1 MSCATARTITLAGV
15 SGHLVDVEVDV
26 AQGLVGTNLVGR
38 PDTAINDARERCRTA
53 ISNVHLTWP
62 ATRRVTILLSPAD
75 LPKRGPQFDLAI
87 AVGVLAATG
96 QVPDVLLDDTVFL
109 GELGLSG
116 QLRPLPAA
124 LPMVMA
130 AARSGARRVVVPQTQ
145 WAEASLVPGVEVFGL
160 RSLEQVVGW
169 LRGDAV
175 PDAAPVVPRAG
186 ARLIQWR
193 GDDRLSH
200 LDLADLEGLA
210 EERLALEV
218 AAAGGHHL
226 LLKGPKGAGKTS
238 LAERLPGLL
247 PDLSIAESLEVTAIR
262 SLERALGP
270 DAGLVTRPPFTA
282 PHHRSSLQ
290 SVVGGGNGVVRPGE
304 ISKAHCGVVLLDEF
318 PLFARDVLDALRQ
331 PLESGEVTIARGDEI
346 ATFPAQALFV
356 LACNPCACGNY
367 AAGSGVAYDRC
378 VCDERVRREY
388 RRRLE
393 GPAIDRIDIVREV
406 VPCHDGWRGK
416 ADDPPEDT
424 ATVRDR
430 VARARLLQADRFE
443 GRPWR
448 LNAQVPAARL
458 RDTWPLPE
466 SGRARLDEALRA
478 GALTR
483 RGAIRVH
490 RMAWTL
496 ADLAGPPVPVPDDVD
511 VAVRLRTG
519 QPLDSWMLRRAS

>member
-1 MSCATARTITLAGV
+1 MSCATAHTITLAGAL
-15 SGHLVDVEVDV
+15 GHLVDVEVDV
-26 AQGLVGTNLVGR
+26 SQGLVGTNLVGR
-38 PDTAINDARERCRTA
+38 PDTAINDARERCRSA
-53 ISNVHLTWP
+53 ISNIQLTWP

-75 LPKRGPQFDLAI
+75 LPKRGPQVDLAM
-87 AVGVLAATG
+87 AVGILAATG
-96 QVPDVLLDDTVFL
+96 QVPDLLLDETVFL

-130 AARSGARRVVVPQTQ
+130 AARSGARRVVVPQPQ
-145 WAEASLVPGVEVFGL
+145 WAEASLVPGVEVYGL
-160 RSLEQVVGW
+160 RSLDQVVGW
-169 LRGDAV
+169 LRGEEV
-175 PDAAPVVPRAG
+175 PDAAPVVARAG
-186 ARLIQWR
+186 ARLLQWR
-193 GDDRLSH
+193 GDDRLAH
-200 LDLADLEGLA
+200 LDLADLEGMA
-210 EERLALEV
+210 EERLAVEV

-247 PDLSIAESLEVTAIR
+247 PDLTIAESLEVTAVR

-270 DAGLVTRPPFTA
+270 DAGLVTRPPFSA

-290 SVVGGGNGVVRPGE
+290 SVLGGGTGVVRPGE

-367 AAGSGVAYDRC
+367 AADVGTDRC
-378 VCDERVRREY
+378 SCSEQVRREY
-388 RRRLE
+388 RRRLD

-406 VPCHDGWRGK
+406 LPVKEGSIGA

-424 ATVRDR
+424 ATVRER
-430 VARARLLQADRFE
+430 VAGARHRQAERYE
-443 GRPWR
+443 GCPWR

-458 RDTWPLPE
+458 RDTWPLPDT
-466 SGRARLDEALRA
+466 GRDRLDEAVRA
-478 GALTR
+478 GTLTR

-490 RMAWTL
+490 RLAWTL
-496 ADLAGPPVPVPDDVD
+496 ADLAGRPRPLPADVD

-519 QPLDSWMLRRAS
+519 EPLDSWMLRRAS

>member
-1 MSCATARTITLAGV
+1 MSCATARTITLAGTL
-15 SGHLVDVEVDV
+15 GHLVDVEVDV
-26 AQGLVGTNLVGR
+26 SQGLVGTNLVGR

-53 ISNVHLTWP
+53 IGNVRLTWP

-87 AVGVLAATG
+87 AVGILAATG
-96 QVPDVLLDDTVFL
+96 QVPDLLLDDTVFL

-116 QLRPLPAA
+116 QLRPLSAT

-169 LRGDAV
+169 LRGEEV
-175 PDAAPVVPRAG
+175 PDAAPVVPRSG
-186 ARLIQWR
+186 ARLIRWR
-193 GDDRLSH
+193 GDDRLAH
-200 LDLADLEGLA
+200 LDLADLEGMA

-247 PDLSIAESLEVTAIR
+247 PDLTIAESLEVTAVR

-270 DAGLVTRPPFTA
+270 DAGLVTRPPFSA

-290 SVVGGGNGVVRPGE
+290 SVVGGGTGVVRPGE
-304 ISKAHCGVVLLDEF
+304 ISRAHCGVVLLDEF

-331 PLESGEVTIARGDEI
+331 PLESGEVTIARGDEV

-367 AAGSGVAYDRC
+367 AADMGADRC
-378 VCDERVRREY
+378 TCSEQVRREY
-388 RRRLE
+388 RRRLD
-393 GPAIDRIDIVREV
+393 GPAIDRIDITREV
-406 VPCHDGWRGK
+406 LPQLSLPPGPLDE
-416 ADDPPEDT
+416 PPEDT
-424 ATVRDR
+424 ATVRAR
-430 VARARLLQADRFE
+430 VTAARLRQAERYD
-443 GRPWR
+443 GLPWR

-458 RDTWPLPE
+458 RDRWPL
-466 SGRARLDEALRA
+466 SADGQARLDRA
-478 GALTR
+478 VGRGALTR
-483 RGAIRVH
+483 RGMVRVH
-490 RMAWTL
+490 RLAWTL
-496 ADLAGPPVPVPDDVD
+496 ADLAARPAPLPDDVD
-511 VAVRLRTG
+511 VAVRLRLG
-519 QPLDSWMLRRAS
+519 ERLDSWMLRRAS